1 MEVKDQNLVGGSL
14 QISTDVIAKIARLAA
29 LEVDG
34 VREVKA
40 CPYSMKSLLGRLAT
54 PKPVEVTLQDEV
66 AEITVTVTIA
76 YDARLPRQCGDH
88 RRGRGNAGRG
98 RIKPAEKDASL
109 RRPGPV
115 AAGTSPAGGVFC
127 V

>member
-66 AEITVTVTIA
+66 AEITVNVTIA
-76 YDARLPRQCGDH
+76 YGAR
-88 RRGRGNAGRG
+88 
-98 RIKPAEKDASL
+98 IPALSEKVQQNVKAS
-109 RRPGPV
+109 V
-115 AAGTSPAGGVFC
+115 QNMTSITVSRVNVVITGVG
-127 V
+127 VEMPDGED

>member
-66 AEITVTVTIA
+66 AEITVNVTIA
-76 YDARLPRQCGDH
+76 YGAR
-88 RRGRGNAGRG
+88 
-98 RIKPAEKDASL
+98 IPALSEKVQQNVKASVQNMTNITVS
-109 RRPGPV
+109 RV
-115 AAGTSPAGGVFC
+115 NVVITGVG
-127 V
+127 VEMPDGEE

>member
-1 MEVKDQNLVGGSL
+1 MEVKDQNLVVGSL

-66 AEITVTVTIA
+66 AEITVNVTIA
-76 YDARLPRQCGDH
+76 YGAR
-88 RRGRGNAGRG
+88 
-98 RIKPAEKDASL
+98 IPALSEKVQQNVKAS
-109 RRPGPV
+109 V
-115 AAGTSPAGGVFC
+115 QNMTSITVSRVNVVITGVG
-127 V
+127 VEMPDGEE

>member
-66 AEITVTVTIA
+66 AEITVNVTIA
-76 YDARLPRQCGDH
+76 YGARIPALSEKVQQ
-88 RRGRGNAGRG
+88 N
-98 RIKPAEKDASL
+98 IKAS
-109 RRPGPV
+109 V
-115 AAGTSPAGGVFC
+115 QNMTSITVSRVNVVITGVG
-127 V
+127 VEMPDGEE

>member
-14 QISTDVIAKIARLAA
+14 QISTDEIAKIARLAA

-66 AEITVTVTIA
+66 AEITVNVTIA
-76 YDARLPRQCGDH
+76 YGAR
-88 RRGRGNAGRG
+88 
-98 RIKPAEKDASL
+98 IPALSEKVQQNVKAS
-109 RRPGPV
+109 V
-115 AAGTSPAGGVFC
+115 QNMTSITVSRVNVVITGVG
-127 V
+127 VEMPDGEE

>member
-66 AEITVTVTIA
+66 AEITVNVTIA
-76 YDARLPRQCGDH
+76 YGARIPALSEKVQQNVKASVQNMTSITVSRV
-88 RRGRGNAGRG
+88 NVIVAGVQVR
-98 RIKPAEKDASL
+98 PEAAAE
-109 RRPGPV
+109 
-115 AAGTSPAGGVFC
+115 
-127 V
+127 

>member
-66 AEITVTVTIA
+66 AEITVNVTIA
-76 YDARLPRQCGDH
+76 YGAR
-88 RRGRGNAGRG
+88 
-98 RIKPAEKDASL
+98 IPALSEKVQQNVKAS
-109 RRPGPV
+109 V
-115 AAGTSPAGGVFC
+115 QSMTSITVSRVNVVITGVG
-127 V
+127 VEMPDGEE

>member
-66 AEITVTVTIA
+66 AEITVNVTIA
-76 YDARLPRQCGDH
+76 YGAR
-88 RRGRGNAGRG
+88 
-98 RIKPAEKDASL
+98 IPALSEKVQQNVKAS
-109 RRPGPV
+109 V
-115 AAGTSPAGGVFC
+115 QNMTSITVSRVNVVITGVG
-127 V
+127 VEMPDGEE

>member
-66 AEITVTVTIA
+66 AEITVNVTIA
-76 YDARLPRQCGDH
+76 YGARIPVLS
-88 RRGRGNAGRG
+88 
-98 RIKPAEKDASL
+98 EKVQQNVKAS
-109 RRPGPV
+109 V
-115 AAGTSPAGGVFC
+115 QNMTSITVSRVNVVITGVG
-127 V
+127 VEMPDGEE

>member
-34 VREVKA
+34 VREVRA
-40 CPYSMKSLLGRLAT
+40 CPYSMKSLLGRLAV

-66 AEITVTVTIA
+66 AEITVSVAIA
-76 YDARLPRQCGDH
+76 YGAR
-88 RRGRGNAGRG
+88 
-98 RIKPAEKDASL
+98 IPALSEKIQQNVKAS
-109 RRPGPV
+109 V
-115 AAGTSPAGGVFC
+115 QNMTSITVSRVNVVITGVG
-127 V
+127 VEMPEEEEA

>member
-40 CPYSMKSLLGRLAT
+40 CPHSMKSLLGRLAT

-66 AEITVTVTIA
+66 AEITVNVTIA
-76 YDARLPRQCGDH
+76 YGAR
-88 RRGRGNAGRG
+88 
-98 RIKPAEKDASL
+98 IPALSEKVQQNVKAS
-109 RRPGPV
+109 V
-115 AAGTSPAGGVFC
+115 QNMTSITVSRVNVVITGVG
-127 V
+127 VEMPDGEE

>member
-66 AEITVTVTIA
+66 AEITVNVTIA
-76 YDARLPRQCGDH
+76 YGARISALS
-88 RRGRGNAGRG
+88 
-98 RIKPAEKDASL
+98 EKVQQNVKAS
-109 RRPGPV
+109 V
-115 AAGTSPAGGVFC
+115 QNMTSITVSRVNVVITGVG
-127 V
+127 VEMPDGEE

>member
-54 PKPVEVTLQDEV
+54 PKPVEVALQDEV
-66 AEITVTVTIA
+66 AEITVNVTIA
-76 YDARLPRQCGDH
+76 YGAR
-88 RRGRGNAGRG
+88 
-98 RIKPAEKDASL
+98 IPALSEKVQQNVKAS
-109 RRPGPV
+109 V
-115 AAGTSPAGGVFC
+115 QNMTSITVSRVNVVITGVG
-127 V
+127 VEMPDGEE

>member
-66 AEITVTVTIA
+66 AEITVNVTIA
-76 YDARLPRQCGDH
+76 YGAR
-88 RRGRGNAGRG
+88 
-98 RIKPAEKDASL
+98 IPALSEKVQQNVKAS
-109 RRPGPV
+109 V
-115 AAGTSPAGGVFC
+115 QNMTSINVSRVNVVITGVG
-127 V
+127 VEMPDGEE

>member
-66 AEITVTVTIA
+66 AEITVNVTIA
-76 YDARLPRQCGDH
+76 YGAR
-88 RRGRGNAGRG
+88 
-98 RIKPAEKDASL
+98 IPALSEKVQQDVKAS
-109 RRPGPV
+109 V
-115 AAGTSPAGGVFC
+115 QNMTSITVSRVNVVITGVG
-127 V
+127 VEMPDGEE

>member
-29 LEVDG
+29 LEVYG

-66 AEITVTVTIA
+66 AEITVNVTIA
-76 YDARLPRQCGDH
+76 YGAR
-88 RRGRGNAGRG
+88 
-98 RIKPAEKDASL
+98 IPALSEK
-109 RRPGPV
+109 V
-115 AAGTSPAGGVFC
+115 QQNVKTSVQNMTSITVSRVNVVITGVG
-127 V
+127 VEMPDGEE

>member
-40 CPYSMKSLLGRLAT
+40 CPYSMKSLLGRLAA
-54 PKPVEVTLQDEV
+54 PKPLDVTLQDEV
-66 AEITVTVTIA
+66 AEITVNVTIA
-76 YDARLPRQCGDH
+76 YGAR
-88 RRGRGNAGRG
+88 
-98 RIKPAEKDASL
+98 IPALSEKVQQNVKAS
-109 RRPGPV
+109 V
-115 AAGTSPAGGVFC
+115 QNMTSITVSRVNVVITGVG
-127 V
+127 VEMPDGEE

>member
-66 AEITVTVTIA
+66 AEITVNVTIA
-76 YDARLPRQCGDH
+76 YGAR
-88 RRGRGNAGRG
+88 
-98 RIKPAEKDASL
+98 IPALSEKVQQNVKAS
-109 RRPGPV
+109 V
-115 AAGTSPAGGVFC
+115 QNMTSITVSRVNVVITGVG
-127 V
+127 VEMPDEEE

>member
-66 AEITVTVTIA
+66 AEITVNVTIA
-76 YDARLPRQCGDH
+76 YGARIPALSEKVQQ
-88 RRGRGNAGRG
+88 NV
-98 RIKPAEKDASL
+98 KPS
-109 RRPGPV
+109 V
-115 AAGTSPAGGVFC
+115 QNMTSITVSRVNVVITGVG
-127 V
+127 VEMPDGEE

>member
-14 QISTDVIAKIARLAA
+14 EISTDVVAKIARLAA

-66 AEITVTVTIA
+66 AEITVNVTIA
-76 YDARLPRQCGDH
+76 YGAR
-88 RRGRGNAGRG
+88 
-98 RIKPAEKDASL
+98 IPALSEKVQQNVKAS
-109 RRPGPV
+109 V
-115 AAGTSPAGGVFC
+115 QNMTSITVSRVNVVITGVG
-127 V
+127 VEMPDGEE

>member
-40 CPYSMKSLLGRLAT
+40 CPYSMKSLLGRLAA

-66 AEITVTVTIA
+66 AEITVNVTIA
-76 YDARLPRQCGDH
+76 YGAR
-88 RRGRGNAGRG
+88 
-98 RIKPAEKDASL
+98 IPALSEKVQQNVKAS
-109 RRPGPV
+109 V
-115 AAGTSPAGGVFC
+115 QNMTSITVSRVNVVITGVG
-127 V
+127 VEMPDGEE

>member
-66 AEITVTVTIA
+66 AEITVNVTIA
-76 YDARLPRQCGDH
+76 YGAR
-88 RRGRGNAGRG
+88 
-98 RIKPAEKDASL
+98 IPALSEK
-109 RRPGPV
+109 V
-115 AAGTSPAGGVFC
+115 QQNVKTSVQNMTSITVSRVNVVITGVG
-127 V
+127 VEMPDGEE